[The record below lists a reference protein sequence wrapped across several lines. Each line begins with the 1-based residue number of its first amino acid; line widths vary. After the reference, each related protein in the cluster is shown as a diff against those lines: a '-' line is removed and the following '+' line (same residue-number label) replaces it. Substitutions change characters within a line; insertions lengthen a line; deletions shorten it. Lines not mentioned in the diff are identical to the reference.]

1 MRRRWKWTWPAAA
14 LAGSVLSIA
23 LLSGARAPAATPAR
37 IDIGEFR
44 YAPALL
50 TVAPGTTVT
59 WTNHDEET
67 HTVTASGGA
76 FASAGLESGES
87 FAQTFASP
95 GTYTYFCSLHPYMR
109 ATVVVE

>member
-1 MRRRWKWTWPAAA
+1 MRRGRGWTWAGAAVVAGA
-14 LAGSVLSIA
+14 LGMA

-37 IDIGEFR
+37 IDIQEFR
-44 YAPALL
+44 YAPPLL
-50 TVAPGTTVT
+50 TIAPGATVT

-76 FASAGLESGES
+76 FASPGIESEES
-87 FAQTFASP
+87 FTQTLARP
-95 GTYTYFCSLHPYMR
+95 GTYTYYCSLHPYMR